1 MTEIFNVLIYSIIGI
16 ILMFLGSM
24 CIDLVI
30 PCNFPEEIKR
40 KNVAIGFVMAGIY
53 VAIAIIIKASI
64 ITYTFTDKE
73 ISLVT
78 GLTSTLVYSI
88 IGVLLLLLGYLISD
102 LLDRKYNLNEE
113 LSNGNQA
120 AGIMVAGI
128 FIGIAIVIS
137 GVIV

>member
-1 MTEIFNVLIYSIIGI
+1 MSEIINIVVYSLLGI
-16 ILMFLGSM
+16 VLMFLGSF
-24 CIDLVI
+24 CIDLAI

-53 VAIAIIIKASI
+53 VAIAIIVKASV

-73 ISLVT
+73 MSLFNGV
-78 GLTSTLVYSI
+78 TSTLAYSI
-88 IGVLLLLLGYLISD
+88 VGVILLLIGYLISD
-102 LLDRKYNLNEE
+102 LIDGKYNLNEE
-113 LSNGNQA
+113 LGNGNQA